1 MANEANKERL
11 QASITTLENELK
23 RYDDKSFNVYFFTLD
38 SKGNPSATIRYT
50 YQIAYALQEKGYKVT
65 MLHQEQQ
72 FVGVAGW
79 LGEKY
84 AAIPHKNV
92 EKENVEINHA
102 DFLFIPEIYANV
114 MSQTKNL
121 PCKRIV
127 LLTNMNYLT
136 EVIPVGVTWFDMG
149 IDEAVTTTKYNENL
163 IKNYFHGV
171 KTHIVPPCIP
181 SMFRKSNKP
190 QDLIINFV
198 AKDPTSINKVIK
210 PFFWKYPIYKWISF
224 RDLRGLPQEN
234 FADALREAAFTIV
247 IDDDT
252 NFGTSILEA
261 ANSGSLVLAK
271 VPTIITDWMLEEDQ
285 KTLKKGVIW
294 FDDLRVVPD
303 VIASVVRSWLLD
315 NIPAELGQEA
325 EKLKDLY
332 TKELQDIQ
340 IADVFEKTLFE
351 GRQKEMKEALEQFKS
366 QLNKEEE
373 EVKAE

>member
-1 MANEANKERL
+1 MDNANKERL
-11 QASITTLENELK
+11 LASIETLEKELSK
-23 RYDDKSFNVYFFTLD
+23 YEDKSFNVYFFTLD

-50 YQIAYALQEKGYKVT
+50 YQIALSLQEKGYKVT
-65 MLHQEQQ
+65 MLHQEKQ

-163 IKNYFHGV
+163 IKNYFPGV

-181 SMFRKSNKP
+181 SMFRKSDKP

-303 VIASVVRSWLLD
+303 VIASVVRGWLLD
-315 NIPAELGQEA
+315 NIPAELAQEA

-332 TKELQDIQ
+332 TKDLQDIQ
-340 IADVFEKTLFE
+340 ITDVFEKTLFE

-373 EVKAE
+373 VKAE

>member
-1 MANEANKERL
+1 MANQENKERL
-11 QASITTLENELK
+11 LATINTLETELEK
-23 RYDDKSFNVYFFTLD
+23 FDKKQFHVYFFTLD

-50 YQIAYALQEKGYKVT
+50 YQIAYALKEKGYDVT

-84 AAIPHKNV
+84 ANLPHKNV
-92 EKENVEINHA
+92 EKENVEITHA

-114 MSQTKNL
+114 MSQTKGL
-121 PCKRIV
+121 PCRRIV
-127 LLTNMNYLT
+127 LLTNLNYLT

-149 IDEAVTTTKYNENL
+149 MDEVVTTTKYHEEA
-163 IKNYFHGV
+163 IKGYFPGV
-171 KTHIVPPCIP
+171 KTHIVSPCIP
-181 SMFRKSNKP
+181 SMFRKSDKP

-198 AKDPTSINKVIK
+198 AKDPTNINKVIK

-252 NFGTSILEA
+252 NFGTSIIEA

-271 VPTIITDWMLEEDQ
+271 VPTTITDWMIDENKNLQ
-285 KTLKKGVIW
+285 KGIIW
-294 FDDLRVVPD
+294 FDDLRVTPD
-303 VIASVVRSWLLD
+303 LIASVVRTWLLD
-315 NIPAELGQEA
+315 NVPAELAAEA
-325 EKLKDLY
+325 EKLKGLY
-332 TKELQDIQ
+332 TKERQDAEITE
-340 IADVFEKTLFE
+340 VFEKTLFE
-351 GRQKEMKEALEQFKS
+351 GRRKEMKEAIEQFRS

-373 EVKAE
+373 KAE

>member
-1 MANEANKERL
+1 MDNANKERL
-11 QASITTLENELK
+11 LASIETLEKELSK
-23 RYDDKSFNVYFFTLD
+23 YEDKSFNVYFFTLD

-50 YQIAYALQEKGYKVT
+50 YQIALSLQEKGYKVT
-65 MLHQEQQ
+65 MLHQEKQ

-92 EKENVEINHA
+92 ESENVEITPA

-121 PCKRIV
+121 PCRRIA

-149 IDEAVTTTKYNENL
+149 IDEVVTTTKYNEKA
-163 IKNYFHGV
+163 IQGYFPGI
-171 KTHIVPPCIP
+171 KTHIVSPKIP
-181 SMFRKSNKP
+181 GMFRKQEKP

-198 AKDPTSINKVIK
+198 AKDPTNINKIIK

-234 FADALREAAFTIV
+234 FADALREAAITIV

-271 VPTIITDWMLEEDQ
+271 VPNIITDWMVDENNVLN
-285 KTLKKGVIW
+285 KGIVW
-294 FDDLRVVPD
+294 FDDLRNVPD
-303 VIASVVRSWLLD
+303 IVASVVRTWLLD
-315 NIPAELGQEA
+315 NIPAELANEA
-325 EKLKDLY
+325 AKLKDLY
-332 TKELQDIQ
+332 TLTRQEGEIKE
-340 IADVFEKTLFE
+340 VFENAIFE
-351 GRQKEMKEALEQFKS
+351 GRRKEMKEAVEQFKS

-373 EVKAE
+373 KAE

>member
-11 QASITTLENELK
+11 QASIATLENELK

-84 AAIPHKNV
+84 ATIPHKNV

-163 IKNYFHGV
+163 IKNYFPGV

-181 SMFRKSNKP
+181 SMFRKSDKP

-373 EVKAE
+373 VKAE

>member
-114 MSQTKNL
+114 MSQTKGL

-163 IKNYFHGV
+163 IKNYFPGV

-181 SMFRKSNKP
+181 SMFRKSDKP

-351 GRQKEMKEALEQFKS
+351 DRQKEMKEALEQFKS

-373 EVKAE
+373 VKAE

>member
-11 QASITTLENELK
+11 QASIATLENELK

-163 IKNYFHGV
+163 IKNYFPGV

-181 SMFRKSNKP
+181 SMFRKSDKP

-373 EVKAE
+373 VKAE